1 MANTLWKFIDDKATF
16 RSTDAG
22 RINTLYFPLCNASPL
37 MSSLSPD
44 LHGDLKTGFHSFL
57 LEPVSRQGLSNSKS
71 SRNFWIYVNPAPA
84 RRGWVNPKKIWSAT
98 GVSKDTGIQKEDKLT
113 LEAGLLWHKII
124 RQNKKIGMR
133 AEITSFIPSSG
144 EPVEIMSVEITNISN
159 KTIKFIP
166 TAAIPIFGRSA
177 NNLHDHRHVT
187 SLLQRIRKYRF
198 GVVVKPTLSFD
209 ETGHKKNLTSYF
221 VFAIDGKNSPPQY
234 IYPTQEDFTGEA
246 SDLEAPEAVFADH
259 RPAVN
264 NTIQGKEA
272 MAGLKFGPCLLK
284 PKQSAHYLILMGIT
298 EEAAKIEDIRKKFDT
313 KAKIKQSLE
322 ETKAWWLQKSTQV
335 KTDTGDSLF
344 DGWFRWVNIQPVLR
358 KIFGCSFLPDFD
370 YGKGGR
376 GWRDLWQDCLSL
388 ILNDPKEAGALLLNN
403 FSGVRIDGSNA
414 TIIGQKTGEFIADR
428 NNISRVWMDHGAWP
442 LIATY
447 LYIRQTGDLKILLE
461 ETRYFRD
468 RQLCRSQ
475 ELDSEWKPEYGT
487 AQVARDNTVYKGS
500 VLEHLLIENLVQFFN
515 VGPHNFIRLEGAD
528 WNDGLDL
535 AKTFGESVAFSCM
548 YARNL
553 LVIAELLE
561 KLGQD
566 KVMLLKETLL
576 LLNTLR
582 ETQSNYS
589 DINAKRR
596 LLDKYFQNTKHGVSG
611 IKAAIP
617 TKELIRDL
625 KEKALW
631 LSEHIRKNGWLKEG
645 FFNGYYNDDKQ
656 RVEGNR
662 GGIMRMTLTAQ
673 ALAVMSGMA
682 TGEQTK
688 TLFNNASKYLK
699 DKGLG
704 GFHLNTDFKEEQLNL
719 GRAFSF
725 VYGDKENG
733 AIFNH
738 MCVLFAYGLY
748 KHGFAKE
755 GYEVISSI
763 YKMSVDT
770 EKCKIY
776 PCLPEYFNAEGRG
789 MYSYLTGS
797 ASWFI
802 LTVLIEVFGVRG
814 EYGDLVIEPK
824 LNAEQFKNKNTI
836 SITAN
841 FAERRIE
848 VRYVNPRKKDFG
860 SYTIRRVSFN
870 RKDIAE
876 NIKQPRFTLSRSYF
890 VSLCLP
896 DKLNIIE
903 VLLD

>member
-16 RSTDAG
+16 RSTDAN
-22 RINTLYFPLCNASPL
+22 RINTLYFPLCNTAPI

-57 LEPVSRQGLSNSKS
+57 LEPVSRLGLNNSKS
-71 SRNFWIYVNPAPA
+71 SRNFWIYVNPQ
-84 RRGWVNPKKIWSAT
+84 KIWSAT
-98 GVSKDTGIQKEDKLT
+98 GVSKDTGIQKEDKFS
-113 LEAGLLWHKII
+113 LEAGLLWQKIT
-124 RQNKKIGMR
+124 RQNKKIGLKS
-133 AEITSFIPSSG
+133 EITSFIPASG
-144 EPVEIMSVEITNISN
+144 EPVEIMHIRIANITQ
-159 KTIKFIP
+159 KKIKYVA
-166 TAAIPIFGRSA
+166 TAAIPVFGRSA

-187 SLLQRIRKYRF
+187 SLLQRIKKGRF
-198 GVVVKPTLSFD
+198 GVMVKPALSFD

-221 VFAIDGKNSPPQY
+221 VFGVARKNSPPEY
-234 IYPTQEDFTGEA
+234 IYSTQEAFVGES
-246 SDLEAPEAVFADH
+246 SDLEAPEAVFRNLKPEKDAH
-259 RPAVN
+259 V
-264 NTIQGKEA
+264 QGKEA
-272 MAGLKFGPCLLK
+272 MGALRFKMQTLKAK
-284 PKQSAHYLILMGIT
+284 ESASYIVLMGIT
-298 EEAAKIEDIRKKFDT
+298 KNEAEIERIFARFNTEEKIEKSLEATKIYWQKKSGQISVDT
-313 KAKIKQSLE
+313 KDIN
-322 ETKAWWLQKSTQV
+322 
-335 KTDTGDSLF
+335 F
-344 DGWFRWVNIQPVLR
+344 DHWFKWVNIQPVLR

-376 GWRDLWQDCLSL
+376 GWRDLWQDCLAL
-388 ILNDPKEAGALLLNN
+388 TLNDPKEAGPLLVNN

-414 TIIGQKTGEFIADR
+414 TIIGPNLSEFIADR
-428 NNISRVWMDHGAWP
+428 NDIPRVWMDHGVWP

-461 ETRYFRD
+461 ESGYFRD
-468 RQLCRSQ
+468 RQLFRSQ
-475 ELDSEWKPEYGT
+475 KIDSEWKPEYGT
-487 AQVARDNTVYKGS
+487 ELKTHNNAPYKGS

-528 WNDGLDL
+528 WNDGLDM
-535 AKTFGESVAFSCM
+535 AEKYGESVAFSCM

-566 KVMLLKETLL
+566 KIMLLKETLL

-589 DINAKRR
+589 DINAKLRT
-596 LLDKYFQNTKHGVSG
+596 LDKYFQNTKHGVSG

-617 TKELIRDL
+617 TKELTRDL

-631 LSEHIRKNGWLKEG
+631 LSEHIRKNEWLKEG
-645 FFNGYYNDDKQ
+645 FFNGYYNNDKQ

-662 GGIMRMTLTAQ
+662 GGIMRMTLTAS

-682 TGEQTK
+682 TKEQAK
-688 TLFNNASKYLK
+688 TLFHNASKYLK

-733 AIFNH
+733 AVFNH
-738 MCVLFAYGLY
+738 MCALFAYGLY
-748 KHGFAKE
+748 KHGLAKE

-763 YKMSVDT
+763 YNMSVDT
-770 EKCKIY
+770 EKSKIY

-824 LNAEQFKNKNTI
+824 LNTEQFKNKNAI

-841 FAERRIE
+841 FAERRIK
-848 VRYVNPRKKDFG
+848 VRYVNPRKKGFG
-860 SYTIRRVSFN
+860 SYAIRRVSFN
-870 RKDIAE
+870 GKDIAE

-890 VSLCLP
+890 ISLCLP